1 MYAAGLNT
9 VGRWAKLGIVAGGG
23 GLPIELA
30 AYCAESR
37 ASYTVSRIAPF
48 ADATLAAHPGHELNV
63 GEIGARKAAL
73 KREGCDAVVMA
84 GIVTRPDFS
93 AVKFDEEGAA
103 LVPAFVAAAREG
115 DDALLRVLIDDFERA
130 GFRVVG
136 AHEAHPGLLAPTGV
150 IGAHALREEDRAD
163 IAKAA
168 AVAAALGI
176 WDIAQAVA
184 VCAGL
189 VLAVEAQE
197 GTDGLIARVASLRPA
212 IRGTPDARR
221 GVLLKRPKPTQERRI
236 DLPTIGVATIENA
249 AAAGFAGIAIEAGG
263 ALLVDRAA
271 LIARADALGLF
282 LYGFSPDTP

>member
-1 MYAAGLNT
+1 MGGWT
-9 VGRWAKLGIVAGGG
+9 KLGIVAGGG

-30 AYCAESR
+30 AHCAEVR
-37 ASYTVSRIAPF
+37 AAYAVSRIAPF
-48 ADATLAAHPGHELNV
+48 ADAALGAHPGHELNV

-93 AVKFDEEGAA
+93 TVKFDEEGAA
-103 LVPAFVAAAREG
+103 LVPTFIAAAREG
-115 DDALLRVLIDDFERA
+115 DDALLRVLVDDFERS

-136 AHEAHPGLLAPTGV
+136 AHEAHPGLLAPAGV
-150 IGAHALREEDRAD
+150 IGAHAPREEDRAD

-168 AVAAALGI
+168 AVAAALGA

-212 IRGTPDARR
+212 IRGAPEARR

-282 LYGFSPDTP
+282 LYGFAPDAP

>member
-1 MYAAGLNT
+1 VVSPAT
-9 VGRWAKLGIVAGGG
+9 WTKLGIVAGGG
-23 GLPIELA
+23 GLPMELA
-30 AYCAESR
+30 AYCAQIR
-37 ASYTVSRIAPF
+37 ASYAVSRIAPF
-48 ADATLAAHPGHELNV
+48 ADAALASHPGHELNV

-73 KREGCDAVVMA
+73 RREGCDAVVMA

-115 DDALLRVLIDDFERA
+115 DDALLRVLVDDFERA

-136 AHEAHPGLLAPTGV
+136 AHEAYPGLLAPRGV
-150 IGAHALREEDRAD
+150 IGAHAPSEEAHAD

-168 AVAAALGI
+168 AVARALGA

-197 GTDGLIARVASLRPA
+197 GTDGLIARVGALRAA
-212 IRGTPDARR
+212 IRGTPQARR
-221 GVLLKRPKPTQERRI
+221 GVLLKRPKPNQERRI
-236 DLPTIGVATIENA
+236 DLPTIGAATIENA
-249 AAAGFAGIAIEAGG
+249 AAAGFAGVAIEAGG
-263 ALLVDRAA
+263 ALLLDRAA
-271 LIARADALGLF
+271 LVARADDLGLF
-282 LYGFSPDTP
+282 LYGFAPDAP

>member
-1 MYAAGLNT
+1 MPAWT
-9 VGRWAKLGIVAGGG
+9 KLGIVAGGG

-30 AYCAESR
+30 AHCAQTR
-37 ASYTVSRIAPF
+37 AAYAVSRITPF
-48 ADATLAAHPGHELNV
+48 ADAALAAHPGHELNV
-63 GEIGARKAAL
+63 GEIGARKSAL
-73 KREGCDAVVMA
+73 RAEGCDAIVMA

-93 AVKFDEEGAA
+93 AVKFDDEGAA

-115 DDALLRVLIDDFERA
+115 DDALLRVLVDDFERA

-136 AHEAHPGLLAPTGV
+136 AHDAHPGLLAPAGQ
-150 IGAHALREEDRAD
+150 IGAHMPSDEAQTD

-168 AVAAALGI
+168 AVARALGA

-189 VLAVEAQE
+189 VLAVEGQE

-212 IRGTPDARR
+212 IRGTPQARR
-221 GVLLKRPKPTQERRI
+221 GVLLKRPKPNQERRI
-236 DLPTIGVATIENA
+236 DLPTIGVATVENA

-263 ALLVDRAA
+263 ALLLDRAA
-271 LIARADALGLF
+271 LVARADALGLF
-282 LYGFSPDTP
+282 LCGFAPEAP